1 MCKVIADRMLSY
13 VPHYGT
19 ATTTLAEEYRYWA
32 DLYMRQ
38 AESILDFAISMDV
51 AGPEETEHRD
61 NLFNRAL
68 ACELAANILN
78 KRILNMV

>member
-1 MCKVIADRMLSY
+1 MHKQIADRLLSY

-19 ATTTLAEEYRYWA
+19 ATTTSAEEYRYWA

-38 AESILDFAISMDV
+38 AKSVLDIAISMDV
-51 AGPEETEHRD
+51 AGPAETEHRD
-61 NLFNRAL
+61 NLFNQAL

-78 KRILNMV
+78 KRISDMV